1 MTQGVATQNE
11 RGVDWKTITT
21 LISIAAMVLSLG
33 VTWGTQRAAIA
44 ENARRVIVNTDKI
57 GACDERLVEI
67 QVSLARIETDL
78 QYVRARLDKIEA
90 P

>member
-1 MTQGVATQNE
+1 MTQGAATQNE

-44 ENARRVIVNTDKI
+44 ENTRRVIVNTDKI
-57 GACDERLVEI
+57 GACDEWLVEI

>member
-44 ENARRVIVNTDKI
+44 ENTRRVIVNTDKI
-57 GACDERLVEI
+57 EARDTRLVEI